1 LPSFVKKESFNMD
14 VSQLAEEKKYA
25 KHSKEYYEYKLKGVV
40 VHSGTAEYGHYFSY
54 VNHKENKLLFTLL

>member
-1 LPSFVKKESFNMD
+1 MD